1 MARIVRISQVKPG
14 GFFAIPDID
23 DLKRKDVS
31 LVGRHLFRRGHYD
44 RSLRKYFYTSCAD
57 IFFTSFMPSNT
68 LVIVK

>member
-14 GFFAIPDID
+14 GFFAIPDVD
-23 DLKRKDVS
+23 DLQSKDVS
-31 LVGRHLFRRGHYD
+31 LEGHHLFVRGHYD

-57 IFFTSFMPSNT
+57 VFFSSFMPSNT